1 MTERKDV
8 ITFKGSPMTLIG
20 PEIRVGDTAP
30 AFTAVSNDMSPATL
44 ADYADK
50 VVIVLAVPSLD
61 TSVCDTEVR
70 RFNSEASNLSG
81 DVVVLTV
88 SMDLPFTQA
97 RWCGAAGVEGVKC
110 LSDYKDVSFGNAFG
124 VLVRELHLLA
134 RACFVIDKKGKVVH
148 AQYVPEMTDEPDY
161 GAVIQ
166 AAKAAL

>member
-1 MTERKDV
+1 MTERNNV
-8 ITFKGSPMTLIG
+8 ITFKGGPMTLIG

-30 AFTAVSNDMSPATL
+30 SFTAVSNDMSPSTL
-44 ADYADK
+44 ADYAGK
-50 VVIVLAVPSLD
+50 VVVVVAVPSLD

-70 RFNSEASNLSG
+70 RFNSEAANLSG

-88 SMDLPFTQA
+88 SMDLPFAQA

-124 VLVRELHLLA
+124 VLIKELHLLT

-148 AQYVPEMTDEPDY
+148 AQYVPEVTDEPDY